1 MQKTNGEIG
10 KSKFPKQN
18 SSKQKRPKFN
28 FTKLEKY
35 KGQNNGKGLNKTI
48 GRKSIKVRLIFY
60 VSMLVILSS
69 TVLGFLALDI
79 ARETV
84 IKEAKKTLATLA
96 NSSADIAEKTLEN
109 QRSSVEMFTK
119 IKEINSMVWADQK
132 FILKDVVMEKGFT
145 ELGVLYPDGKLYYTS
160 GRTIDIHPEDPI
172 MEIFEGSPFVITNT
186 VNQDVGTQTLM
197 QAVPINKY
205 NEIVGAIVSESQG
218 DILSTMAKGAGYG
231 EQGYGYI
238 IDGTGTVI
246 GHPNY
251 DYVLNKFSPIKE
263 AISDK
268 NMESL
273 SHLIEAMIDSKE
285 GVRDYT
291 YEGNNLYAGFAPIE
305 GTDWTFVTVATEN
318 ELLESE
324 VKLISNI
331 VFASALVILIIIVIT
346 FFFGNSFT
354 KPIILTAKSAEK
366 IASLDISENIDK
378 KYLSLN
384 NEIGIMAKA
393 NQSIIDNLRNIIGEI
408 NNSSEQ
414 LAASSEELTAI
425 SGQTADAAQ
434 EVSKT
439 IQDIAHGASDQ
450 ARLTEGGSHKAATL
464 GENITKVKEY
474 ISSVNESSDKVSDV
488 VDTGLVE
495 INSLYEI
502 TNESTSAIEEI
513 ARVIADT
520 SLSSNKIGEA
530 SNVIETISAQTNLLS
545 LNASIEAARAG
556 EAGRGFAI
564 VAGEIGKLAEQSK
577 SSANTINEIVKELQ
591 DNIAIAVKSM
601 ERVTNISKEQAESVI
616 NSKDKYQLIAD
627 AMRLTS
633 KAVDQLEASGDI
645 MDNMKEEIMDVLQ
658 NLSAIAEEN
667 AASTQ
672 EASATAQEETAA
684 VEEIANASE
693 GLSELARGLQ
703 ILVAKFKV

>member
-1 MQKTNGEIG
+1 MQKTYWKNR
-10 KSKFPKQN
+10 KLKFPKLN
-18 SSKQKRPKFN
+18 FPKL
-28 FTKLEKY
+28 KKD
-35 KGQNNGKGLNKTI
+35 KGKNYEGLNNTRGK
-48 GRKSIKVRLIFY
+48 KSIKVRLILY
-60 VSMLVILSS
+60 VSMLVVISS
-69 TVLGFLALDI
+69 AVLGFLALNI

-84 IKEAKKTLATLA
+84 IGEAKKTLTTLA
-96 NSSADIAEKTLEN
+96 SSSAKIAEKTLEN

-119 IKEINSMVWADQK
+119 IKEINNMVWTEQK
-132 FILKDVVMEKGFT
+132 PILKDVVMEKGFT
-145 ELGVLYPDGKLYYTS
+145 ELGILHPDGKLYYTS
-160 GRTIDIHPEDPI
+160 GRTIEMHLEDPI
-172 MEIFEGSPFVITNT
+172 MRIFDGRSFVVTNT
-186 VNQDVGTQTLM
+186 VNADAGTQTLM
-197 QAVPINKY
+197 QAVPIMKY
-205 NEIVGAIVSESQG
+205 NEVVGAIVSESHG
-218 DILSTMAKGAGYG
+218 NILSTMAKSSGYG
-231 EQGYGYI
+231 EQGYGYV
-238 IDGTGTVI
+238 IDGSGTVI

-251 DYVLNKFSPIKE
+251 EYVLNKFSPMRE
-263 AISDK
+263 AVNDK
-268 NMESL
+268 SLESTARL
-273 SHLIEAMIDSKE
+273 FKTIIADRE
-285 GVRDYT
+285 GVKDYS

-305 GTDWTFVTVATEN
+305 GTDWIFVTVATEN

-324 VKLISNI
+324 GRLISNI
-331 VFASALVILIIIVIT
+331 IIASAIVILIIVVIT

-354 KPIILTAKSAEK
+354 KPIIQTAKSAEK

-384 NEIGIMAKA
+384 NEIGTMAKA
-393 NQSIIDNLRNIIGEI
+393 NQSIIDNLRSIIGEI

-439 IQDIAHGASDQ
+439 VQEIAHGASDQ
-450 ARLTEGGSHKAATL
+450 ARLTEEGSFKAVTL
-464 GENITKVKEY
+464 GDNIAKVKGY

-488 VDTGLVE
+488 VDTGLLE
-495 INSLYEI
+495 INSLYDI

-520 SLSSNKIGEA
+520 SLSSKKIGEA

-556 EAGRGFAI
+556 EAGRGFAV
-564 VAGEIGKLAEQSK
+564 VAGEIGKLAAQSK
-577 SSANTINEIVKELQ
+577 SSANTINDIVKELQ

-616 NSKDKYQLIAD
+616 NSKDKYKLIAD
-627 AMRLTS
+627 AMQLTS
-633 KAVDQLEASGDI
+633 KAVDQLEASGEI

-672 EASATAQEETAA
+672 EASATAEEETAS

-693 GLSELARGLQ
+693 GLSELAQGLQ
-703 ILVAKFKV
+703 LLVAKFKV